1 MTIIATINSLLFPTF
16 LFIVIFCFLSC
27 LTYNQHNNPYR
38 EVERIDNFTN
48 EVTEAFS
55 TKFDPEP
62 LVKEVN
68 IVTQD
73 NHWIETSNK
82 KKIALNTVTNPQI
95 TTVPSQPTQPDFTT
109 MKVKE
114 LRQHIRDFNL
124 QSQIKSV
131 CGKSFSKCTKL
142 ELIQALS

>member
-1 MTIIATINSLLFPTF
+1 M
-16 LFIVIFCFLSC
+16 
-27 LTYNQHNNPYR
+27 
-38 EVERIDNFTN
+38 
-48 EVTEAFS
+48 
-55 TKFDPEP
+55 FDPEP
-62 LVKEVN
+62 LVFESM

-73 NHWIETSNK
+73 NQRTKASNK
-82 KKIALNTVTNPQI
+82 KILPLNPVTNPQI
-95 TTVPSQPTQPDFTT
+95 STIPSQPKQPDFTT

-114 LRQHIRDFNL
+114 LRQHIKQFNL